1 MYDKLCEK
9 LREVARQQSTTHYED
24 IAPMLGLMMGDP
36 ADRVRIGQI
45 LGEIS
50 KQEHDAGRPMLSAVV
65 THKGDERPGL
75 GFFEL
80 AQELGLVGTMDSETF
95 FIHELKRVHRYWANP
110 AHADSD

>member
-1 MYDKLCEK
+1 MYDELYEK
-9 LREVARQQSTTHYED
+9 LREVARQQETTHYED
-24 IAPMLGLMMGDP
+24 IAPMLGLQMVDP

-50 KQEHDAGRPMLSAVV
+50 KQEHAAGRPMLSAVV
-65 THKGDERPGL
+65 TRKGDERPGP

-80 AQELGLVGTMDSETF
+80 AQELGLVGAMDSETF

>member
-9 LREVARQQSTTHYED
+9 LREVARQQKTTHYED
-24 IAPMLGLMMGDP
+24 IAPMLGLKMGDP

-50 KQEHDAGRPMLSAVV
+50 KQERHAGRPMLSAVV
-65 THKGDERPGL
+65 THKGDERPGH

-80 AQELGLVGTMDSETF
+80 AQELGLVGVMDSEKF
-95 FIHELKRVHRYWANP
+95 FINELKRVHDWWVNAE
-110 AHADSD
+110 

>member
-1 MYDKLCEK
+1 MYDELYEK
-9 LREVARQQSTTHYED
+9 LREVARQQTTTHYKD
-24 IAPMLGLMMGDP
+24 IEPMLGLKMGDP

-50 KQEHDAGRPMLSAVV
+50 TQEHAAGRPMLSTVV
-65 THKGDERPGL
+65 TRKEDERPGL

-80 AQELGLVGTMDSETF
+80 AQELGLVGAMDSETF

>member
-1 MYDKLCEK
+1 MYDELYEK
-9 LREVARQQSTTHYED
+9 LREVARQQKTTHYED
-24 IAPMLGLMMGDP
+24 IAPMLELKMGDP

-50 KQEHDAGRPMLSAVV
+50 KQERAADRPMLSAVV
-65 THKGDERPGL
+65 THKEDERPGL

-80 AQELGLVGTMDSETF
+80 AQELGLVGAMDSETF

-110 AHADSD
+110 THAESD

>member
-1 MYDKLCEK
+1 MYDELYNK
-9 LREVARQQSTTHYED
+9 LREVARQQKTAHYED
-24 IAPMLGLMMGDP
+24 IAPMLRLMMGDP

-75 GFFEL
+75 GFFGL

-95 FIHELKRVHRYWANP
+95 FIHELKRVHRHWANP

>member
-1 MYDKLCEK
+1 MYDELYEM
-9 LREVARQQSTTHYED
+9 LREVAGRQKTTHYED
-24 IAPMLGLMMGDP
+24 IAPMLGLKMGDP

-65 THKGDERPGL
+65 THKGDERPGP

-80 AQELGLVGTMDSETF
+80 AQELGLVGSMGGETF
-95 FIHELKRVHRYWANP
+95 FIHELKRVH
-110 AHADSD
+110 AHWSDVGSAQ